1 VKKQNDVSGP
11 YATAALADDHGDT
24 KDQPFHEFVPDGFSI
39 PSLDVLERK
48 EMLPLLAQH
57 IAQLPLASKKLLA
70 MYYYENLPISEI
82 AACFNLPACRIY
94 ETLTQTVGLLG
105 NDVLKFISRNV
116 T

>member
-1 VKKQNDVSGP
+1 MKRQNDVSGP

-24 KDQPFHEFVPDGFSI
+24 KDQPFHEIVPGGFSI

-70 MYYYENLPISEI
+70 M
-82 AACFNLPACRIY
+82 
-94 ETLTQTVGLLG
+94 
-105 NDVLKFISRNV
+105 
-116 T
+116 

>member
-1 VKKQNDVSGP
+1 MKKQNDVSGP

-24 KDQPFHEFVPDGFSI
+24 KDQPFHEIVPDGFSI

-70 MYYYENLPISEI
+70 M
-82 AACFNLPACRIY
+82 
-94 ETLTQTVGLLG
+94 
-105 NDVLKFISRNV
+105 
-116 T
+116 